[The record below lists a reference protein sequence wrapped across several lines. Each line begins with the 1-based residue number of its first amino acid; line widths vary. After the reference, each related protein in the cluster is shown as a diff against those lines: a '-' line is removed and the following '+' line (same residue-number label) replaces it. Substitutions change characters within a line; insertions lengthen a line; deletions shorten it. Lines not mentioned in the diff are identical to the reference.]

1 METKF
6 PGEAAAASGLGRATD
21 MCRWKMVVDPEMV
34 SGGGGVNTR
43 SMTGCS
49 DRDMEGRCFD

>member
-21 MCRWKMVVDPEMV
+21 MCRWEMVVDPEMV
-34 SGGGGVNTR
+34 SGGGGGEHTINDW
-43 SMTGCS
+43 ML
-49 DRDMEGRCFD
+49 